1 MQYGRSC
8 GSKEEIFRT
17 ERKKKALKEKKSEH
31 KKTIL
36 KTLEDSAMDSRKF
49 WNTIKSAT
57 CKHASV
63 QNAITTQEWFQHFL
77 CVFNGDTV
85 TGIDVDAI
93 GDCSV
98 NLESVSATLD
108 EDITAFEVQDAIRA
122 LKSNK
127 APGPDGLCG
136 EFYKYSDAC
145 VVNFLTKYFNKR
157 FESGMFPLA
166 WSESVIQ
173 PLLKKG
179 NKNSP
184 DNYRGIS
191 LLNVSGKLYSYVLN
205 KRLTDWVEEH
215 GLINEAQAGF
225 RRNYSTIDH
234 ISTLLALVRG
244 SSLTTV
250 NYMLLLSTLKKA
262 FDLVDRSCLWAVLRK
277 NGVRG
282 KNVQSYKKYV

>member
-1 MQYGRSC
+1 MQ
-8 GSKEEIFRT
+8 
-17 ERKKKALKEKKSEH
+17 
-31 KKTIL
+31 
-36 KTLEDSAMDSRKF
+36 
-49 WNTIKSAT
+49 NT
-57 CKHASV
+57 
-63 QNAITTQEWFQHFL
+63 ITTQEWFQHFY

-93 GDCSV
+93 GDSSV

-108 EDITAFEVQDAIRA
+108 EDITTLEVQDAIRA

-145 VVNFLTKYFNKR
+145 VVNFLTKYFNKL

-166 WSESVIQ
+166 WSESVSQ
-173 PLLKKG
+173 PLHKKG
-179 NKNSP
+179 DKNSP

-191 LLNVSGKLYSYVLN
+191 LLNVSGKLYCYVLN

-215 GLINEAQAGF
+215 GLINVAQAAF
-225 RRNYSTIDH
+225 RGNYSTIGH
-234 ISTLLALVRG
+234 IFTLLALVQRQ
-244 SSLTTV
+244 
-250 NYMLLLSTLKKA
+250 LLNHGKLYVAFIDFKKA

-277 NGVRG
+277 NGVR
-282 KNVQSYKKYV
+282 